1 MRPVSAV
8 PAAAPATRAVG
19 DDDVGAEPWSRV
31 ESPKIEETG
40 DSRCYHAPM
49 GVVDRRQELVEHI
62 LRLRRVGRELP
73 GSRDIAE
80 VRSALERELGGTVS
94 RRLAARVLGVDHKAL
109 NRWIDAGD
117 LPVVF
122 SPSGHVQVPVRA
134 LLELREAVDADRER
148 GSRRYPLT
156 PSMKRG
162 RADAERLRLD
172 DLTEGDELLDGHDR
186 ARARSLAYHRAI
198 ARRLRRP
205 MVDEARHTLFGL
217 RQSGRI
223 APRYADRWEEILD
236 RTVPEIRRAL
246 VKEDQETDD
255 LRQNS
260 PFAGMLSEPERRR
273 IVESV
278 R

>member
-1 MRPVSAV
+1 
-8 PAAAPATRAVG
+8 
-19 DDDVGAEPWSRV
+19 
-31 ESPKIEETG
+31 
-40 DSRCYHAPM
+40 M

-73 GSRDIAE
+73 GSRDVAE

-109 NRWIDAGD
+109 TRWIDAGD

-122 SPSGHVQVPVRA
+122 SPSGHDQVPVRA
-134 LLELREAVDADRER
+134 LLELREAIDADRQR
-148 GSRRYPLT
+148 GSRRYALT

-198 ARRLRRP
+198 SRRLRRP

-217 RQSGRI
+217 RQAGRI

-278 R
+278 H